1 MYFISC
7 WYASMLCSAAGYP
20 SPLKQRREG
29 KHDLILGAKGRE
41 CERGGAQKYL
51 EPSASKYC
59 AVRRATSSAP
69 ETLRCIPA
77 ALRKTQKFSFMVG
90 DSKRAFTS
98 EAKMGGLVVCIFW
111 IVVVVVV
118 DD

>member
-1 MYFISC
+1 MQT
-7 WYASMLCSAAGYP
+7 G
-20 SPLKQRREG
+20 R
-29 KHDLILGAKGRE
+29 GA
-41 CERGGAQKYL
+41 KYL

-69 ETLRCIPA
+69 ETPRWIPA
-77 ALRKTQKFSFMVG
+77 ALRKMQKFNFMVG
-90 DSKRAFTS
+90 ESKRAVTA

-118 DD
+118 EG